1 MNSEER
7 QRLLG
12 SRISCECG
20 QVHEVPVREVL
31 IEAGAVNRAAEVM
44 RRQNLEGPVF
54 LLADENTYRVA
65 GERVSSVLG
74 RAGIRVH
81 ERILESRPHA
91 DRELA
96 DTVADSVPEGTR
108 TVVSCGS
115 GTVTDLAK
123 WSAHRAG
130 LPFVAV
136 GTAPS
141 MNGYASGIA
150 ALVSGGLKATK
161 PVTPAVAV
169 ICDLDVMTG
178 APMEMIRAGVGDLI
192 SKPFANADWR
202 LSTHLRGGTFCT
214 RPLELLRD
222 LEECYMGRVHLL
234 EKRDPETIAA
244 LTEALVYTG
253 ISVMLAGSTSTSSGS
268 EHLICY
274 VLDMLAYGAGRMPDL
289 HGVQVGVGTAAVA
302 RLYERIMA
310 TDAPDMEAVESVWER
325 GDGCL
330 ARCEGFF
337 GPAFASVRAEF
348 EKKRG
353 GRERALAEA
362 GRISREWNGIRD
374 MVRPFLIPS
383 DRIRDTL
390 SRAHAKVTYRDL
402 GVEPEVFRNVLTLA
416 MCARS
421 RYTVLDAAFAAGLI
435 EGWADD
441 VIERP

>member
-1 MNSEER
+1 MDSIER
-7 QRLLG
+7 KKLLG
-12 SRISCECG
+12 SRIKCGCG

-31 IEAGAVNRAAEVM
+31 IEAGAVDRTAEVM
-44 RRQNLEGPVF
+44 RRNGLAGPVF
-54 LLADENTYRVA
+54 LVADENTYRAA

-74 RAGIRVH
+74 DAGIQVLEH
-81 ERILESRPHA
+81 ILKGRPHA

-96 DTVADSVPEGTR
+96 DAVADSVPEGTR
-108 TVVSCGS
+108 TVISCGS

-123 WSAHRAG
+123 WSAHREG
-130 LPFVAV
+130 LPFAAV

-169 ICDLDVMTG
+169 ICDLDVMTA
-178 APMEMIRAGVGDLI
+178 APMEMIRAGVGDLV

-214 RPLELLRD
+214 RPIELLRD
-222 LEECYMGRVHLL
+222 LEECYMGRVHLI
-234 EKRDPETIAA
+234 EERDAETIAA

-274 VLDMLAYGAGRMPDL
+274 VLDMLSYASGRTPEL
-289 HGVQVGVGTAAVA
+289 HGVQVGVGTVAIA
-302 RLYERIMA
+302 RLYERLMA
-310 TDAPDMEAVESVWER
+310 IDAPDMETVERVWER
-325 GDGCL
+325 GNECL

-337 GPAFASVRAEF
+337 GPAFHSVRAEF
-348 EKKRG
+348 ERKRG
-353 GRERALAEA
+353 CREGALAEA
-362 GRISREWNGIRD
+362 RRIAREWNDIKD
-374 MVRPFLIPS
+374 MVRPFLLS
-383 DRIRDTL
+383 SERIRETL

-402 GVEPEVFRNVLTLA
+402 GVEPQVFHDVLTLA
-416 MCARS
+416 MCTRG
-421 RYTVLDAAFAAGLI
+421 RYTALDVAFSAGLI

-441 VIERP
+441 VIEMP

>member
-1 MNSEER
+1 MNSEQR

-31 IEAGAVNRAAEVM
+31 IEPGAAGRTAEVL
-44 RRQNLEGPVF
+44 RRRSLEGPVF
-54 LLADENTYRVA
+54 LLADDNTYRAV
-65 GERVSSVLG
+65 GERVSRVLG
-74 RAGIRVH
+74 SAGIEVRERV
-81 ERILESRPHA
+81 LEGRPHA

-96 DTVADSVPEGTR
+96 DDVADSVPGGTR

-123 WSAHRAG
+123 WSAHREG

-150 ALVSGGLKATK
+150 ALVSGGLKATQ

-169 ICDLDVMTG
+169 ICDLDVMRA
-178 APMEMIRAGVGDLI
+178 APMEMIRAGLGDLV

-202 LSTHLRGGTFCT
+202 LSTHLRGGPFCT

-234 EKRDPETIAA
+234 EQRDPETIAA

-253 ISVMLAGSTSTSSGS
+253 VSVMLAGSTSTSSGS

-274 VLDMLAYGAGRMPDL
+274 VLDMLAYSKGRVPEL
-289 HGVQVGVGTAAVA
+289 HGVQVGVGTVAIA
-302 RLYERIMA
+302 RLYERLMA
-310 TDAPDMEAVESVWER
+310 TEGPDARAVESVWER
-325 GDGCL
+325 GNESL
-330 ARCEGFF
+330 SRCESFF
-337 GPAFASVRAEF
+337 GPAFDSVKAQF
-348 EKKRG
+348 EKKRVS
-353 GRERALAEA
+353 RERALEEA
-362 GRISREWNGIRD
+362 QKIARD
-374 MVRPFLIPS
+374 WKVIKEMVRPFLKTPEG
-383 DRIRDTL
+383 IRDTL
-390 SRAHAKVTYRDL
+390 SRAHAKVTYKDL
-402 GVEPEVFRNVLTLA
+402 GIEPGVFHDVLTLA
-416 MCARS
+416 MCTRG
-421 RYTVLDAAFAAGLI
+421 RYTALDVAFAAGLV